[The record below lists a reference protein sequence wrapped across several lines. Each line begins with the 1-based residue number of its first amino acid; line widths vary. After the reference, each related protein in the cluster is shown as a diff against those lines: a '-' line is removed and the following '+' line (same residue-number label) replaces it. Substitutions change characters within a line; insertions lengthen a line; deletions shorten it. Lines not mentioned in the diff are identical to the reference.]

1 MRQLYESDPEGMKA
15 WAAEVGISD
24 PKRFSCVCGNEDC
37 GTYVLYGI
45 CAAQSVVM
53 VHLSVSQHPTIN
65 IVKGMNA
72 AQDPAALFVKS
83 DVEAGEAATAL
94 PYDVLY
100 TLMINGLHEALVDE
114 LDALVESLNLDQEP
128 KPKKPTFAL
137 VP

>member
-1 MRQLYESDPEGMKA
+1 
-15 WAAEVGISD
+15 
-24 PKRFSCVCGNEDC
+24 
-37 GTYVLYGI
+37 
-45 CAAQSVVM
+45 M

-83 DVEAGEAATAL
+83 GVEAGEAATAL

-114 LDALVESLNLDQEP
+114 LDALVEHLNLDQEP